1 MTDNLSYE
9 EKIKHVFSIIPQT
22 DFHNYKWREKI
33 QLERLGLSNSWGH
46 RIHGPDSN
54 EFSLKSSTL
63 KINKGGKYKVN
74 LSTPIGTFGRV
85 DKDMTY
91 DKKNTCCSLF
101 SCDGLL
107 LLSVTIYYDDN
118 FETMYSNEQ
127 SLKRD
132 KMSNNKQ
139 TRDSVLINFNLIKK
153 YNLTYDISYKSDNI
167 ILPSDILK

>member
-9 EKIKHVFSIIPQT
+9 EKIKHVFGIIPQT

-33 QLERLGLSNSWGH
+33 QLERLGLSDNRGY
-46 RIHGPDSN
+46 RIHGPDSH
-54 EFSLKSSTL
+54 EISLKSGTL

-132 KMSNNKQ
+132 KMSNNRQ
-139 TRDSVLINFNLIKK
+139 TRDSVMINFNLIKK
-153 YNLTYDISYKSDNI
+153 YNLTYDIRYKSDDI
-167 ILPSDILK
+167 ILSSDI